1 MGLAQPG
8 QAMEVF
14 ATPHGS
20 WTLAPTM
27 PDGNAGMVAT
37 GDNWEMV
44 TKTEGRPI

>member
-14 ATPHGS
+14 ASSHGS
-20 WTLAPTM
+20 WTMVLTM
-27 PDGNAGMVAT
+27 PDGKACMIAT

-44 TKTEGRPI
+44 TRIKGDPI